1 MNKRIV
7 SLLLA
12 AVILLT
18 MILTV
23 TAFAVELPTVPLPSA
38 QKGDVNGD
46 GSINARDVVAIMRYL
61 VGVNDDVFLKGC
73 ADYNSDGTINAR
85 DVLLIMMAIVNGEV

>member
-1 MNKRIV
+1 MNRRALSII
-7 SLLLA
+7 LA

-23 TAFAVELPTVPLPSA
+23 SVWAVELPPIPLPAA

-46 GSINARDVVAIMRYL
+46 GSINARDVVSIMKYI
-61 VGVNDDVFLKGC
+61 VGTKEEVFLKGC
-73 ADYNSDGTINAR
+73 ADYNSDGSINAK
-85 DVLLIMMAIVNGEV
+85 DVLAVMMAIVNGET